1 MVGGKSFPQKIWA
14 GYCKAK
20 WHLIQMYRNYY
31 LYYFFPTYMNFEEDE
46 MKESDKEMD
55 FDGSEPVIDDVEDL
69 FEEIP
74 ELDTPIL
81 DEFTEGDPDEE
92 DSLGS
97 DDSF

>member
-1 MVGGKSFPQKIWA
+1 
-14 GYCKAK
+14 
-20 WHLIQMYRNYY
+20 
-31 LYYFFPTYMNFEEDE
+31 MNFEEDE